1 MFGDFDQYIL
11 GYFLGSFLVIMKV
24 GIFKLMNMLVEQV
37 KIKKIFSVWEFWFMR
52 FKVQKYGKIK
62 RLD

>member
-37 KIKKIFSVWEFWFMR
+37 KIKKFLVFGNFGLCDLR
-52 FKVQKYGKIK
+52 FRNMAKL
-62 RLD
+62 RD